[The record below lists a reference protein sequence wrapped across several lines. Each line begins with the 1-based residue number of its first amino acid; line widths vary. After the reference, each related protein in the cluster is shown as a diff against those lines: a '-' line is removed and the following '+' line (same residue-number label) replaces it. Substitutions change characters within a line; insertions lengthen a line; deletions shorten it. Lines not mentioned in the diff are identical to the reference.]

1 MTGIDLSTIKIEPIT
16 NDEQFKKAADIIDL
30 LVDADLIED
39 VQERKKA
46 LDILEAITIL
56 ACDYEKK
63 HYSIPKP
70 DPIEAIKERM
80 EQLQLT
86 QKQVAPYFGGENR
99 VSEVL
104 NKKRN
109 LTLRMIKQLHKN
121 LGIPAEILLAY

>member
-16 NDEQFKKAADIIDL
+16 NDVQFQKAADIIDL

-70 DPIEAIKERM
+70 DPIEAIK
-80 EQLQLT
+80 LL
-86 QKQVAPYFGGENR
+86 VDLII
-99 VSEVL
+99 VSH
-104 NKKRN
+104 
-109 LTLRMIKQLHKN
+109 T
-121 LGIPAEILLAY
+121 LLATILYAHFFVLVNCSSVVQLVSFCEHAKCFWKSFQVKKLSQ